1 MRHWVVW
8 LDDIE
13 INYISR
19 AKTYRSLR
27 VGDTHAI
34 EVDVPTTEAESHGI
48 LMACVWFEHEGWK
61 DSEVGEHLR
70 KTTRADSGSFIE

>member
-1 MRHWVVW
+1 M
-8 LDDIE
+8 
-13 INYISR
+13 
-19 AKTYRSLR
+19 
-27 VGDTHAI
+27 
-34 EVDVPTTEAESHGI
+34 EVDVPTTETESHGI